1 MPGSLGVGAGMQM
14 MIGEDDHTFCKMK
27 LWVQVNRQP
36 GENVLS
42 GCQRRVYAGEV
53 LMGCMPRGGKGMT
66 RVHGESRTE
75 KRCLGQICLRRGGI
89 LTEAASP
96 MLTFVTP

>member
-1 MPGSLGVGAGMQM
+1 MSRVQM
-14 MIGEDDHTFCKMK
+14 MIGENNRTFGKMK
-27 LWVQVNRQP
+27 LCVQVNRQP
-36 GENVLS
+36 GENVVS

-53 LMGCMPRGGKGMT
+53 LKGRMPWGGKGMT
-66 RVHGESRTE
+66 RLHGESRTG
-75 KRCLGQICLRRGGI
+75 KRCRGKSACSVAAI

>member
-1 MPGSLGVGAGMQM
+1 MSRVQM
-14 MIGEDDHTFCKMK
+14 MIGENNRTFGKMK
-27 LWVQVNRQP
+27 LCVQVNRQP

-53 LMGCMPRGGKGMT
+53 LMGRMPRGGKGMT
-66 RVHGESRTE
+66 RVHVKSRTG
-75 KRCLGQICLRRGGI
+75 KRCRGKSACSVAAI